1 VTPPSRGAPSARA
14 CSDVRDVGVAWAAT
28 AGARGGVSTAT
39 VSLALRKP
47 EARTDEEWRRTACQ
61 VYVDIY
67 VEASMGQVTLYM
79 DEDTLGRM
87 RAAAEAAGMSMSAWL
102 AQLVRERTRT
112 EWPRDV
118 AALAGAWRSMPIA
131 EELRGD
137 QPPDIAR
144 ETL

>member
-1 VTPPSRGAPSARA
+1 
-14 CSDVRDVGVAWAAT
+14 
-28 AGARGGVSTAT
+28 
-39 VSLALRKP
+39 
-47 EARTDEEWRRTACQ
+47 
-61 VYVDIY
+61 
-67 VEASMGQVTLYM
+67 MGQVTLYM

>member
-1 VTPPSRGAPSARA
+1 
-14 CSDVRDVGVAWAAT
+14 
-28 AGARGGVSTAT
+28 
-39 VSLALRKP
+39 
-47 EARTDEEWRRTACQ
+47 
-61 VYVDIY
+61 
-67 VEASMGQVTLYM
+67 MGQVTLYM

-87 RAAAEAAGMSMSAWL
+87 RAAAEAAGVSMSAWL

-118 AALAGAWRSMPIA
+118 AALAGAWRSTPSA

-137 QPPDIAR
+137 EPADIAR